1 MSVQDKLFPG
11 NGKLIFDQD
20 NNASAVIVDAELDPI
35 ECVFYNDECIDLNT
49 ENLTYLKLSVEN
61 LHTMIRLIED
71 SENHYLAIE

>member
-1 MSVQDKLFPG
+1 MNIKDKLFPG

-20 NNASAVIVDAELDPI
+20 NNASAFIVDAELDPI
-35 ECVFYNDECIDLNT
+35 ECVFCNDECIDLNT

-61 LHTMIRLIED
+61 LYEMIGLIED